1 MKLIHRYITF
11 LLAVAMMLNALV
23 MPLIYIDFKINQD
36 YIAKVLCIN
45 RDKPITTC
53 GGQCFLNKQL
63 KEQQKQEQAPEN
75 QASKKQSFDTYYQLL
90 FDFEALAFTEKAVY
104 FIPYKNLFTSQFL
117 FSVFHPPQLHG

>member
-1 MKLIHRYITF
+1 
-11 LLAVAMMLNALV
+11 MMLNALV

-63 KEQQKQEQAPEN
+63 KEQQQQEQAPEN
-75 QASKKQSFDTYYQLL
+75 QVSKKQSFDTYYQLL
-90 FDFEALAFTEKAVY
+90 FDFVALAFTEKT
-104 FIPYKNLFTSQFL
+104 IHSTPYRNSFTSQPL
-117 FSVFHPPQLHG
+117 FAIFHPPQLLG